1 MLVAAI
7 IGSLVFLFVTVIYVL
22 LAIGLPLGEYAMGG
36 KYRIMPK
43 AMRVACALSAAVQMF
58 AVFCILQAAGILEIG
73 AWNDF
78 ARGVCYF
85 FAFYLALNTVMNALS
100 RSKKEKMLMTPLSF
114 VASVC
119 FFFVA
124 FNA

>member
-36 KYRIMPK
+36 KHRIMPK
-43 AMRVACALSAAVQMF
+43 GMRVACVISAAVQMF
-58 AVFCILQAAGILEIG
+58 AAFCILQAAGILEIG
-73 AWNDF
+73 AWNDL
-78 ARGVCYF
+78 ARGACYF

-100 RSKKEKMLMTPLSF
+100 RSKKEKMIMTPLSF

-124 FNA
+124 LNA